1 LRRLTLDAARRIVAR
16 DGLRGLSAR
25 RIAEAIGYTPGMLYQ
40 LFPDLDGLVMEMNA
54 DTLEA
59 LLGACGASA
68 GEDDPEPTLHRL
80 AQAYVDFVAARPLL
94 WRAVVEHAPPE
105 GRQRPPRHRAAVAA
119 LLGLAETALA
129 PLTGPPPAG
138 RARHHARVLWAGLDG
153 IVSLATSGNLAADET
168 PAAMAGSLVDNYVAG
183 LRAR

>member
-1 LRRLTLDAARRIVAR
+1 
-16 DGLRGLSAR
+16 
-25 RIAEAIGYTPGMLYQ
+25 
-40 LFPDLDGLVMEMNA
+40 MNA

-168 PAAMAGSLVDNYVAG
+168 PEAQVELTYNWDPETYSGGRNFGHLAFEVEDIYATCQSLMDKSVTINRPPRD
-183 LRAR
+183 